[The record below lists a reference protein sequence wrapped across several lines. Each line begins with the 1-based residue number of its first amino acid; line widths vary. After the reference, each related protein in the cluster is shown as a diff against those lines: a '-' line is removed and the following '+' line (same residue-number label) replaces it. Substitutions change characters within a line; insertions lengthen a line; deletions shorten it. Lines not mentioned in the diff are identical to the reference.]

1 MRTGAG
7 GIFEAQEK
15 CSLFMLALGSNIS
28 GADDDKKINNI
39 TLLNIYIC
47 KCIPLYKTV
56 CAIRYYS
63 GFMGFDHV
71 TNPYLCPIIHPK
83 MTHYLLNTL
92 SSSDTH
98 G

>member
-28 GADDDKKINNI
+28 GADVDKKINNS
-39 TLLNIYIC
+39 TLLSLNTYIC

-56 CAIRYYS
+56 RAIHCYS
-63 GFMGFDHV
+63 GYMGFDHV
-71 TNPYLCPIIHPK
+71 TMQPVFI
-83 MTHYLLNTL
+83 
-92 SSSDTH
+92 S
-98 G
+98 

>member
-39 TLLNIYIC
+39 TLSSLNIYIC

-56 CAIRYYS
+56 CAIHCYS

-71 TNPYLCPIIHPK
+71 TNPFLYPDKHKK
-83 MTHYLLNTL
+83 MTSYFLNIK
-92 SSSDTH
+92 
-98 G
+98 